1 MSYRERT
8 GGIRKGELRV
18 MWKVELREAV
28 GVVGA
33 DDARCRLRSAEQC
46 TLDRRG
52 RAKVKLQPRTRW
64 RAETS

>member
-33 DDARCRLRSAEQC
+33 DDDTVQVAEC
-46 TLDRRG
+46 
-52 RAKVKLQPRTRW
+52 
-64 RAETS
+64 